1 MSTPYRLREEPAD
14 EIVVANE
21 PAKTLGRLRST
32 HPTGKS
38 VRRVGIAAGAIAL
51 ALGVMTLA
59 WPGALA
65 VVALVLI
72 GAAVVA
78 AWVGFTVV
86 LGLDV
91 TVDVHEHGLR
101 IHRSARRSLDLRY
114 EDIRALY
121 QHGGTE
127 WQLELA
133 DGRSVFVPMKVEEA
147 NLLAV
152 AIERDVERPVLED
165 AVRSL
170 ASAEVLTF
178 GTLALELDG
187 IRHEGD
193 FLPWSELGFV
203 RVDEHAFVFIEK
215 ATQLSFVVL
224 PTETVP
230 FPRVLVA
237 LLARRTALQTAG
249 PFWTRFV

>member
-1 MSTPYRLREEPAD
+1 MTPYRSKEEPAR
-14 EIVVANE
+14 ELAASPE
-21 PAKTLGRLRST
+21 SPKTLGRLKST

-65 VVALVLI
+65 VVALVLL

-78 AWVGFTVV
+78 TWVGATV
-86 LGLDV
+86 LFGLDV
-91 TVDVHEHGLR
+91 TVDVHDQGLR
-101 IHRSARRSLDLRY
+101 INRSARRSLSLRF
-114 EDIRALY
+114 EDVRALY
-121 QHGGTE
+121 QHGRTE
-127 WQLELA
+127 WQLELGA
-133 DGRSVFVPMKVEEA
+133 GRSVFVPMKVDEA
-147 NLLAV
+147 DRLAV
-152 AIERDVERPVLED
+152 AIEREVERPILED
-165 AVRSL
+165 ALRSL

-187 IRHEGD
+187 IRHAGD
-193 FLPWSELGFV
+193 FLPWPSLGFV

-224 PTETVP
+224 ETETVP

-237 LLARRTALQTAG
+237 LLARRTALQIAD